1 MNVSDRHVVVTGGAN
16 GIGAALARRF
26 ANEGARVV
34 VADLDE
40 ERLMLVAAET
50 GGLGVPTDVRHE
62 HQIAALVAAAEA
74 RYGPIDLFCSNA
86 GIVVEGGEDVSD
98 AAWERSIAVN
108 LLSHI
113 YAARLLVPRMLAR
126 REGYLLNTASA
137 AGLLSQIGS
146 APYSVTK
153 HGAVAFAEWL
163 SITYGDEGLKVS
175 VLCPQAVRTNMTAG
189 TDEGGVA
196 GVDGM
201 LEPEAVADA
210 VIEGLDAERF
220 LILPHPVVADYF
232 RRKADDYDRWLRG
245 MRRLQARYAQSLP
258 VRDRATRA
266 RLDE

>member
-1 MNVSDRHVVVTGGAN
+1 MKVDGRHVVVTGGAN
-16 GIGAALARRF
+16 GIGAAMARRF
-26 ANEGARVV
+26 ASDGARVV

-40 ERLMLVAAET
+40 EQLMSVAAET

-62 HQIAALVAAAEA
+62 HQIAALVTAAED

-86 GIVVEGGEDVSD
+86 GIAVLGGEDLSD
-98 AAWERSIAVN
+98 AVWERSFSVN

-113 YAARLLVPRMLAR
+113 YAARILVPRMRAR
-126 REGYLLNTASA
+126 GEGYLLNTASA
-137 AGLLSQIGS
+137 AGLLTQIGS

-153 HGAVAFAEWL
+153 HGVVAFAEWL
-163 SITYGDEGLKVS
+163 SITYGGEGLKVS

-189 TDEGGVA
+189 TEEGGVA

-210 VIEGLDAERF
+210 VVEGLEAERF

-232 RRKADDYDRWLRG
+232 RRKADDYDRWIRG
-245 MRRLQARYAQSLP
+245 MRRLQARYAEP
-258 VRDRATRA
+258 PP
-266 RLDE
+266 

>member
-1 MNVSDRHVVVTGGAN
+1 MKLAGKHVVVTGGAN
-16 GIGAALARRF
+16 GIGAAMARRF
-26 ANEGARVV
+26 ADEGARVV

-40 ERLMLVAAET
+40 EALMRVAAET

-62 HQIAALVAAAEA
+62 HQIAALVAAAEDH
-74 RYGPIDLFCSNA
+74 YGPIDLFCSNA
-86 GIVVEGGEDVSD
+86 GIVVLGGEDLSD
-98 AAWERSIAVN
+98 AVWERSISVN
-108 LLSHI
+108 LLAHI
-113 YAARLLVPRMLAR
+113 YAARILVPRMLAR
-126 REGYLLNTASA
+126 GEGYLLNTASA

-189 TDEGGVA
+189 TEEGGVA

-201 LEPEAVADA
+201 LEPEAVAEA
-210 VIEGLDAERF
+210 VIDGLDTERF

-245 MRRLQARYAQSLP
+245 MRRLQARYAE
-258 VRDRATRA
+258 
-266 RLDE
+266 RL